1 MPGKRKPSSKDPPA
15 SKKPKTGAQKGGSKG
30 RKPKPQSQPQPS
42 ARAGTSTDPDLGD
55 TVTYP
60 ASPSKWKQNLPRNHG
75 KPQA

>member
-30 RKPKPQSQPQPS
+30 GKPNPQSQPT
-42 ARAGTSTDPDLGD
+42 AGAGTSTDPDPGD
-55 TVTYP
+55 TVSYS
-60 ASPSKWKQNLPRNHG
+60 ASPSKWKQNLPHNHG